1 MVVVRVFD
9 LSGRIPLGFLKVT
22 AQVAELAQELARSKG
37 RNQVSLQDL
46 DSAQVQIED
55 SLHRSKMNHPS
66 NQLQVQESVWYQA
79 QESSQESALPKGY
92 RLDSEQ
98 GLVRDWTVEQV
109 RELG

>member
-9 LSGRIPLGFLKVT
+9 LSGRIPVGFLKVT
-22 AQVAELAQELARSKG
+22 AQVAEMAQELARSKG

-46 DSAQVQIED
+46 DSAQVQIEEA
-55 SLHRSKMNHPS
+55 LHRSKMNHPS
-66 NQLQVQESVWYQA
+66 VQA
-79 QESSQESALPKGY
+79 QESGQESALPKGY